1 VEAALRAAGVVR
13 GAITHGPDP
22 VRWWDGDAAG
32 DLAVPPVAAVDTAGA
47 GDVFH
52 GALLVARAGGRD
64 LPAALRYAVA
74 VAGIRVTHAGP
85 RAWLADPRLPGL
97 QM

>member
-1 VEAALRAAGVVR
+1 MRAAGVVR

-32 DLAVPPVAAVDTAGA
+32 ELAVPPVVAVDTAGA

-64 LPAALRYAVA
+64 LPAALRYAVT

-85 RAWLADPRLPGL
+85 RAWLADPRLPEL
-97 QM
+97 RM